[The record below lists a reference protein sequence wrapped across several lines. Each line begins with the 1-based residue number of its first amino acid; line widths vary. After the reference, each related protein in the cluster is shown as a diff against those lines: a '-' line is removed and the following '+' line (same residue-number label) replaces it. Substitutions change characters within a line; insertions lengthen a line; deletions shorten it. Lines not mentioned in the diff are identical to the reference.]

1 MGRIILDTKLP
12 SDLPDEATAAT
23 SSDWLVIQKSGETK
37 LRKMRP
43 AVVGPTLPANLANT
57 ATAAT
62 DSDWTT
68 IQKFGET
75 FLSRIQAQNAV
86 PPLPASRIASGVLD
100 ADRIPNLDAA
110 KVTSGTFG
118 AGRIP
123 FLDASRIDSGVFDY
137 ARLPAAIEVGTAAT
151 ATSASLTNSL
161 TDQVSTTV
169 TATASTKVLIL
180 VMFEASASR
189 SSGTGQY
196 GVQVVVRQGTTTISP
211 VLYAG
216 YASGNAGSGALTI
229 GGNVIWWDV
238 RTITAT
244 TTFTVRASYISGS
257 TSGARNNA
265 RIQAFKLFMA

>member
-43 AVVGPTLPANLANT
+43 AVVGPTLPVNLANT
-57 ATAAT
+57 ATSATAA
-62 DSDWTT
+62 DWTT

-75 FLSRIQAQNAV
+75 FLSRIQAENAV
-86 PPLPASRIASGVLD
+86 PPLPASRIE
-100 ADRIPNLDAA
+100 
-110 KVTSGTFG
+110 
-118 AGRIP
+118 
-123 FLDASRIDSGVFDY
+123 SGVFDY
-137 ARLPAAIEVGTAAT
+137 ARLPAAIDVGTAAT

-169 TATASTKVLIL
+169 TVTESTKVLIL

-189 SSGTGQY
+189 SSGSGQY

-216 YASGNAGSGALTI
+216 YASGNADSGALTI

-265 RIQAFKLFMA
+265 RLQAFKLFMA